1 MTRWSLSIC
10 LNTYSAIW
18 EVRPCEHCWSKSK
31 ITFLNTFGSLEIAV
45 NEYICVRFFQ
55 IRSFSFQCYR
65 VLELNVESYITTSI
79 YLLRF
84 NKRNTRTRCEICSKL
99 ALKTPE
105 GRISDHAKIRIIAWK
120 VSKYEDFSGPYF
132 PIFSSFSDSGCHKK
146 CSYLYIFLYSED
158 NTHLNI
164 HTCSCH

>member
-1 MTRWSLSIC
+1 MSTVEDK
-10 LNTYSAIW
+10 Y
-18 EVRPCEHCWSKSK
+18 K

-105 GRISDHAKIRIIAWK
+105 GRQSDHAKIRIIAWK
-120 VSKYEDFSGPYF
+120 VSKYEDFPGRIFPYSALF
-132 PIFSSFSDSGCHKK
+132 QTVDAITNALTYAYSFIQKIIPIWTFTPVVAISINACWFA
-146 CSYLYIFLYSED
+146 
-158 NTHLNI
+158 
-164 HTCSCH
+164 